1 MALLIPSAQ
10 PLQQALLLGT
20 PIINNNT
27 LTGFNVTGGTVEING
42 AGSSYPIDEVT
53 GQYQYQPVS
62 KLDIYANA
70 AKINAELWAHD
81 EINVIAGKNQI
92 DYNQN
97 TGAAQFGSAGSGVN
111 LDVGALGGMYAG
123 KIMLVGT
130 NSGLGVNVSGN
141 IAAQDSLSISN
152 NGKITF
158 NKTTTAETAD
168 GVTENVDNVISSGGS
183 IAIDTYEADIENS
196 TNISAQGNVNI
207 TAGGKLTNSGKII
220 AGEEYEAAE
229 AAAVLHAMMP
239 TLKSK
244 QAAWLITRARCSAHP
259 IT

>member
-1 MALLIPSAQ
+1 
-10 PLQQALLLGT
+10 
-20 PIINNNT
+20 
-27 LTGFNVTGGTVEING
+27 
-42 AGSSYPIDEVT
+42 
-53 GQYQYQPVS
+53 
-62 KLDIYANA
+62 
-70 AKINAELWAHD
+70 
-81 EINVIAGKNQI
+81 
-92 DYNQN
+92 
-97 TGAAQFGSAGSGVN
+97 
-111 LDVGALGGMYAG
+111 MYAG

-207 TAGGKLTNSGKII
+207 TAGGKLTNSGKIMKNMKQPK
-220 AGEEYEAAE
+220 
-229 AAAVLHAMMP
+229 AAAALSVTML

-244 QAAWLITRARCSAHP
+244 QAA
-259 IT
+259 